1 MHDDEFEEYRHDR
14 PSHSDDR
21 MQDDSYRHD
30 RYPPS
35 HSDDRMQDDSFYD
48 DPMTKE
54 DATRKPSSKV
64 DLPEP
69 GSVGLAKVKFPRRG
83 DLSLPSPA
91 VDALQLNSRN
101 EIVGA
106 RAGMPLPEDEM
117 DAHLTT
123 RDDNAL
129 VSALGAVPMDA
140 RSYPSGPQGSV
151 SRIMRSNS
159 DGLALPETP
168 SMDLAKV
175 GTAKREGL
183 GLGDTGKNAV
193 QEVL

>member
-1 MHDDEFEEYRHDR
+1 MHGDEFEE
-14 PSHSDDR
+14 
-21 MQDDSYRHD
+21 YRHD

-35 HSDDRMQDDSFYD
+35 HSGDRMQEGDRMQDDSYDD

-64 DLPEP
+64 ELPDTQ
-69 GSVGLAKVKFPRRG
+69 SVDLAKVKFPRRG
-83 DLSLPSPA
+83 DLSLPNPA
-91 VDALQLNSRN
+91 VDALQLNSRDD
-101 EIVGA
+101 IVSRIGA

-123 RDDNAL
+123 REDDTL
-129 VSALGAVPMDA
+129 VSDA
-140 RSYPSGPQGSV
+140 SSYLPGPQGRV
-151 SRIMRSNS
+151 SRIMRSDS
-159 DGLALPETP
+159 DALALPDTP

-175 GTAKREGL
+175 GSIKREGL